1 MNTIDIDVTNLP
13 ANRIADYDRRGV
25 NWRIFKEINFV
36 DVLYQKTTYGGWP
49 VMPSGLT
56 QVPRLIPLYLKSE

>member
-1 MNTIDIDVTNLP
+1 
-13 ANRIADYDRRGV
+13 
-25 NWRIFKEINFV
+25 V
-36 DVLYQKTTYGGWP
+36 DVLYQKTTYGDWP